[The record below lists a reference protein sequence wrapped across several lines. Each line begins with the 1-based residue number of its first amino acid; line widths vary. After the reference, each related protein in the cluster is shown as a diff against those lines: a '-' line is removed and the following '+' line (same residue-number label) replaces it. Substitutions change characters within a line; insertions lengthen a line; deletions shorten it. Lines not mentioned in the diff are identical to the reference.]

1 MIYSHNENANGVTVL
16 ANAREFSTSSYQET
30 EKLGARLAA
39 AIDQGGFVA
48 FYGDLGAGKTAFI
61 RGMGSVICP
70 DAEVCSPTYAIIN
83 EYLRDGRTVMCHV
96 DAYRITDDDDLYS
109 TGFYDCCDYPG
120 VIMAVEWSE
129 NIPFA
134 VPADAIKV
142 SIFKLGESERK
153 IIIDNCPF

>member
-1 MIYSHNENANGVTVL
+1 MANTE
-16 ANAREFSTSSYQET
+16 EFITGSYLET
-30 EKLGARLAA
+30 EQLGMRLGKALEG
-39 AIDQGGFVA
+39 GGFVA

-83 EYLRDGRTVMCHV
+83 EYLRGGRTVMCHV
-96 DAYRITDDDDLYS
+96 DAYRINDDDDLYS

-134 VPADAIKV
+134 VPNGAVKV
-142 SIFKLGESERK
+142 SIFKLGESERR
-153 IIIDNCPF
+153 IVIENCPF